1 MRTKPNRD
9 TPHSSFLSLY
19 IIITDTLPDKE
30 VDLKTEAEP
39 EEVMEDKNDLFVS
52 AMDSPSDSGL
62 ETNKTSQSDTME
74 DLSLQVSQRF
84 GRERNLETLS
94 CRMIRSRNPLPP
106 RISTWKRRISGYL
119 KLTSMMTTMKTSSSQ
134 H

>member
-1 MRTKPNRD
+1 M
-9 TPHSSFLSLY
+9 
-19 IIITDTLPDKE
+19 TDTLPDKE

-134 H
+134 L